1 MKLNLETDIEY
12 NIKKSE
18 IEYKIDVLIE
28 SSKRNLKNKI
38 SKRLKNEDENIINEV
53 LKLIDED
60 LEEKRINIKKYFISQ
75 LEIITIEA
83 FDEAIKKMME

>member
-28 SSKRNLKNKI
+28 SSKGNLKNKI
-38 SKRLKNEDENIINEV
+38 SKRLKNEDENMINEV

>member
-38 SKRLKNEDENIINEV
+38 SKRLKNEDENMINEV

>member
-18 IEYKIDVLIE
+18 IEYKIDMLIE

-38 SKRLKNEDENIINEV
+38 SKRLKNEDENMINEV

-83 FDEAIKKMME
+83 FDEAMKKMME